1 MCSDAPDTTA
11 MNEAARANSEVAK
24 EALAFYKQAYAD
36 QAPLRAQAAETAQK
50 VSDAQLGAMEQNT
63 AISKDYWDYQKTT
76 FRPLEQG
83 IVADAQNYGGEDQ
96 MAAERAKRTGDVEQA
111 AASAMQAM
119 QRNRARMGNPSDGRT
134 ASMEN
139 QLAMQTALGKAT
151 AAAASDRYIDTQK
164 YARKMDAANLGRGL
178 ASSQATSAGVALNA
192 GNSAAQT
199 GQMPLTQ
206 AQNATQVAGQGFGTA
221 IQGNA
226 SAGNIYGQAANIQGQ
241 DSGALGALGGVAG
254 QFLGGSGFA
263 TLLSDKNA
271 KKKVKPVSDEQA
283 LDAIEKTPVSTWK
296 YKEGRG
302 DGGEHTGP
310 MAQHVKKTM
319 GEKAA
324 PGGKQIDLITMNGVT
339 MAGVA
344 ALSRK
349 VDKLAK
355 MVEGAAA

>member
-11 MNEAARANSEVAK
+11 MNEAAKANSDIAK
-24 EALAFYKQAYAD
+24 ETLAFYKQAYAE
-36 QAPLRAQAAETAQK
+36 QAPLREQAAATALK
-50 VSDAQLGAMEQNT
+50 VSNAQLGAMEQNT
-63 AISKDYWDYQKTT
+63 AISKDYWDYQKNT

-83 IVADAQNYGGEDQ
+83 IVAEAENYGSEDQ
-96 MAAERAKRTGDVEQA
+96 KAAERAKRTGDVEQA

-139 QLAMQTALGKAT
+139 QTAMQTALGKAG
-151 AAAASDRYIDTQK
+151 AAAESDRYIDTQK

-178 ASSQATSAGVALNA
+178 ASSQATSASVALNA
-192 GNSAAQT
+192 GNSAAAT

-206 AQNATQVAGQGFGTA
+206 AQSATQMVGQGFGTA

-226 SAGNIYGQAANIQGQ
+226 SAGNIYGNIMQAQSQ
-241 DSGALGALGGVAG
+241 SDSAGMGALGSVIGTGMMM
-254 QFLGGSGFA
+254 
-263 TLLSDKNA
+263 LSDKKTKKNA
-271 KKKVKPVSDEQA
+271 KPVTDEQA
-283 LDAIEKTPVSTWK
+283 LEAVEKTPVSTWD
-296 YKEGRG
+296 YKDGRG
-302 DGGEHTGP
+302 DGGTHVGP
-310 MAQHVKKTM
+310 MAQHVNKTM

-339 MAGVA
+339 MAGMA

-355 MVEGAAA
+355 QVAGAAA